1 MRILDG
7 VKREGKREQC
17 CQVAK
22 YDPFLSLNSSVNY
35 VHGFNSEG
43 AANFENER
51 VASESLRCS
60 AEVVGWWGP
69 DLGTTSAREKVP
81 LDRK

>member
-1 MRILDG
+1 MELGIFFCSTTS
-7 VKREGKREQC
+7 VTTS
-17 CQVAK
+17 V
-22 YDPFLSLNSSVNY
+22 NSSVNY
-35 VHGFNSEG
+35 VHAFESEG

>member
-1 MRILDG
+1 MELGIFFCSTTS
-7 VKREGKREQC
+7 VTTS
-17 CQVAK
+17 V
-22 YDPFLSLNSSVNY
+22 NSSVNY
-35 VHGFNSEG
+35 VHGFASEG